1 MRKKIWQQIKVTAIF
16 PATLFES
23 LSCTIR
29 PERSALGVRPERSAL
44 GVRPER
50 SALGVRPERSA
61 LGVRP
66 ERSALGVRPERSALG
81 VHSRPTAFSKLNATG
96 LLRQTCL
103 SLDKLSD
110 MTF

>member
-23 LSCTIR
+23 LSCTI
-29 PERSALGVRPERSAL
+29 RPERSAL